1 MNCRVATCPHA
12 NCDWQQ
18 TRKDGRVVCAFLSE
32 AKCPCEY
39 RMTKNM
45 YVKSDIQK
53 GSSGYIIHTSSG
65 VMKLGPRKTLQSP
78 LYSGRV
84 SDSAYKEADY
94 RKKYENQKHGG
105 PVAQGFLWSYTGTR
119 NLTSANGKGLYMHG
133 QTV

>member
-12 NCDWQQ
+12 DCDWQQ

-32 AKCPCEY
+32 AKRPCEY

-53 GSSGYIIHTSSG
+53 GSSGYIIRTSSG

-84 SDSAYKEADY
+84 SQKAFERVDDEIKRTNIRHGGSVLCGIVKS
-94 RKKYENQKHGG
+94 RKKNKLLAG
-105 PVAQGFLWSYTGTR
+105 ST
-119 NLTSANGKGLYMHG
+119 M
-133 QTV
+133 

>member
-1 MNCRVATCPHA
+1 MNCVVATCPHA
-12 NCDWQQ
+12 DCDWQKI
-18 TRKDGRVVCAFLSE
+18 RKDGRVVCAFLSK
-32 AKCPCEY
+32 ATCPCEY
-39 RMTKNM
+39 RMTKQNNTAEC
-45 YVKSDIQK
+45 VQR

-65 VMKLGPRKTLQSP
+65 VMKLGPRKTLEAP

-105 PVAQGFLWSYTGTR
+105 PVAQGFLWSYASTK

>member
-12 NCDWQQ
+12 DCDWQQ

-32 AKCPCEY
+32 AKRPCEY
-39 RMTKNM
+39 RMTKNG

-65 VMKLGPRKTLQSP
+65 VMKLGPRKTLESP

-84 SDSAYKEADY
+84 SQKAFERVDDEIKRTNISHGGSVLCGIVKS
-94 RKKYENQKHGG
+94 RKKNK
-105 PVAQGFLWSYTGTR
+105 LLTGST
-119 NLTSANGKGLYMHG
+119 M
-133 QTV
+133 